1 MSEEITMKIEITH
14 GDAIHTATTRLRA
27 YQINKSLYESR
38 EITERPQLSIQLENG
53 GGYAMT
59 VDSIETTSN
68 ELLPEVPK

>member
-14 GDAIHTATTRLRA
+14 GDAIHTATTRLRG
-27 YQINKSLYESR
+27 YQINKSLYELR
-38 EITERPQLSIQLENG
+38 RITERPQLSIQLENG
-53 GGYAMT
+53 AGYAMT